1 MAGVGKSYLVR
12 YVYYKQIVTPYTS
25 YQKFGWVDVSHPFNI
40 RDFSWRLLLDLHSG
54 SLQHGTMLRIRDP
67 IQQCRQLIKKDTCL
81 IVIDGLQTK
90 EEWDSIKAALQ
101 LDENN
106 VKNGSLII
114 VIANEKSVASHCAKH
129 WWSVE
134 GLEIDDAL
142 HLFNK
147 TATRTNWWEVSFWPN
162 DPSPSDIERATCVLH
177 KCGGLPKVI
186 VAVANAFADGWRI
199 DVDSFMQLLMN
210 NQAFGS
216 LRDLF
221 SWVDS
226 YLRSFPDSL
235 KPCIFY
241 LSIFPVNHKIRRMR
255 LVRRWVAE
263 GYCMDTKE
271 ETAEEKGEQSCLELC
286 RRNIVHVPGSTS
298 MSYMMRMPPCQVNG
312 FFREYIVSRSM
323 EENLVFAL
331 EGHCS
336 VNKQHTGRHLAIGS
350 TWDRDMSVYR
360 GIDVSRLRSLTVFGK
375 WDPFFITDKM
385 RLVRVLDLE
394 DASSVTDCDLKL
406 IVKLLPH
413 IKFLSLRRC
422 KEISH
427 LPDSF
432 GSLKQLQTLDIRHTS
447 VVKLPQSIIKLQK
460 LQHICAGTAV
470 PMDGDSSTVES
481 IPSPL
486 EAASA
491 SASMNRPC
499 DATLVSQLKSWKPW
513 TRCSQELPTCHNGGI
528 ELPRG
533 IGKMMA
539 LTKIT
544 VVDVGIACGRP
555 ILEELKNL
563 IQLRK
568 LGLSGIKREICEAL
582 CSAISAF
589 IHLESL
595 SLWLEKSQTGCLD
608 AISSPPEKLKILK
621 LYGYTGKLPAW
632 IHMLSNLS
640 KLKIQKDMIMQ
651 DDVDLPNSL
660 PNLNTLNLS
669 SKEFQ
674 HGQFRFHPHFQQLQ
688 VLEINCNNR
697 LQAVKFQPGVMP
709 RIEVL
714 RIFCHDV
721 SSLRFS
727 GLQQLINL
735 RDVTLSGSYDER
747 VKQSLE
753 LELGEYWQPC
763 STSSTSHGALVRWRR
778 ASQ

>member
-1 MAGVGKSYLVR
+1 
-12 YVYYKQIVTPYTS
+12 
-25 YQKFGWVDVSHPFNI
+25 
-40 RDFSWRLLLDLHSG
+40 
-54 SLQHGTMLRIRDP
+54 
-67 IQQCRQLIKKDTCL
+67 
-81 IVIDGLQTK
+81 
-90 EEWDSIKAALQ
+90 
-101 LDENN
+101 
-106 VKNGSLII
+106 
-114 VIANEKSVASHCAKH
+114 
-129 WWSVE
+129 
-134 GLEIDDAL
+134 
-142 HLFNK
+142 
-147 TATRTNWWEVSFWPN
+147 
-162 DPSPSDIERATCVLH
+162 
-177 KCGGLPKVI
+177 
-186 VAVANAFADGWRI
+186 
-199 DVDSFMQLLMN
+199 
-210 NQAFGS
+210 
-216 LRDLF
+216 
-221 SWVDS
+221 
-226 YLRSFPDSL
+226 
-235 KPCIFY
+235 
-241 LSIFPVNHKIRRMR
+241 MR

-563 IQLRK
+563 TQLRK